1 MLSCFLL
8 WLVCKYYSVPPCVV
22 DFIGIL
28 FHVKPQ
34 SGSTTTLDI
43 DEEWISACLLK
54 KDFSPA
60 PLFFKNENLNVSCL
74 LTSVCLYCEPLKL
87 LRNRRSMSTYC
98 SNPRSPTA
106 NQLFLLGTC
115 CEMKHGHIVHLTKLL
130 HVSAQEDF
138 LSIMPI
144 KKKKKKKRFLYTFL
158 CISVICFVKCTKKS
172 FEEQLREYPGI
183 MYITE
188 S

>member
-1 MLSCFLL
+1 M
-8 WLVCKYYSVPPCVV
+8 K
-22 DFIGIL
+22 
-28 FHVKPQ
+28 
-34 SGSTTTLDI
+34 
-43 DEEWISACLLK
+43 SACLLK

-144 KKKKKKKRFLYTFL
+144 KKKKKRKD
-158 CISVICFVKCTKKS
+158 S
-172 FEEQLREYPGI
+172 FTPFYV
-183 MYITE
+183 
-188 S
+188 